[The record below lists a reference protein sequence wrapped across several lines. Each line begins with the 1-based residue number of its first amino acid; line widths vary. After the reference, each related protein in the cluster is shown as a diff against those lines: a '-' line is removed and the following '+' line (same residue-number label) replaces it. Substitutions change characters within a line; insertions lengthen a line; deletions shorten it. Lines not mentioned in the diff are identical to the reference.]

1 MTRILVLVDGS
12 PVALHAVAHVLERA
26 KAGEPVEPVLL
37 NVQPP
42 VLAPNLT
49 NLLDARMIDEYYV
62 AEGEAALRAA
72 RRQVAEAGL
81 EAMAE
86 TRVGPVGVTVAAFL
100 RETGCEEVAMGTRGR
115 GALGRLV
122 LGSVADKVLH
132 LVDVPVTIVG
142 GSSGKLVPR
151 VLVPVDGSE
160 PSLRAV
166 RHAAALARSLP
177 ATEIVLAHVQ
187 PRIRANA
194 RVARIVSQATID
206 DYSRQKSDEAAAPA
220 RRLLDA
226 EGRDYVA
233 DLRLGPVVPLLLAIA
248 RERSCDRI
256 VMGTRG
262 AGGVSNLV
270 LGSVARQLATFAP
283 VPVTLVK

>member
-12 PVALHAVAHVLERA
+12 PGALHAVAHIVERA
-26 KAGEPVEPVLL
+26 KAGEPVQLVLL

-72 RRQVAEAGL
+72 RQQVADAGL
-81 EAMAE
+81 EAATE
-86 TRVGPVGVTVAAFL
+86 TRVGPVGITIAAFL
-100 RETGCEEVAMGTRGR
+100 RESGCDEVAMGTRGR
-115 GALGRLV
+115 GSLGRLM

-142 GSSGKLVPR
+142 GSSGTLVPR

-166 RHAAALARSLP
+166 RHAVAIARLLP
-177 ATEIVLAHVQ
+177 ATEIVVANVQ

-194 RVARIVSQATID
+194 RVARIVSQAMID
-206 DYSRQKSDEAAAPA
+206 DYSRQKSEEAAALA
-220 RRLLDA
+220 RKLLDA
-226 EGRDYVA
+226 EGRNYVA
-233 DLRLGPVVPLLLAIA
+233 DLRLGPVVPLLLRIA
-248 RERSCDRI
+248 RERRCDRI

-262 AGGVSNLV
+262 AGGLSNLV
-270 LGSVARQLATFAP
+270 LGSVARQVATHAP